1 MDKSRG
7 RNDQKSLAK
16 FARVLYIVD
25 YLLPAPARLLGET
38 PFEILP
44 SPSHLR
50 RLVEGGM
57 GHSIY
62 IYPPR
67 IRVPAVGC

>member
-1 MDKSRG
+1 
-7 RNDQKSLAK
+7 L
-16 FARVLYIVD
+16 
-25 YLLPAPARLLGET
+25 
-38 PFEILP
+38 EILP

-62 IYPPR
+62 IYHPR
-67 IRVPAVGC
+67 FETPNL